1 MPGTESTG
9 LGRGDLTKAAAA
21 GWDPRG
27 WSQSRR
33 RGRSSGGVR
42 ASPAGAEERCRQGRR
57 PGGQGLGHRHS
68 WAVEPFLGLREG
80 LWGEKQWVSDFLEQA
95 TSPALPLPCLLSLPQ
110 GPCPAVCH
118 SPFLWILESHPK
130 IWLPFRREWKQ
141 WNLLGGQPPTPTV
154 CGDPRAGYQPM
165 LDTPF
170 C

>member
-9 LGRGDLTKAAAA
+9 LGRGDLTKAAAT

-68 WAVEPFLGLREG
+68 WALEPFLGLREG

-95 TSPALPLPCLLSLPQ
+95 TAPALPSQFASRAMPCCLSQFPPLDP
-110 GPCPAVCH
+110 GVTP
-118 SPFLWILESHPK
+118 PK